1 MGTCTQNIYIY
12 AGYVCVCVQILLRP
26 TFVATFY
33 AGTEEQGL
41 FLQMVQVP
49 AGQCLLISMQK
60 DQFCLLCKKL
70 EWSLSSALN
79 FRRDVRPK
87 TLPGAD
93 NVI

>member
-1 MGTCTQNIYIY
+1 MG
-12 AGYVCVCVQILLRP
+12 VCVCVQILLRP

-49 AGQCLLISMQK
+49 AGQGLLISMQK

-70 EWSLSSALN
+70 EWSLSSALY
-79 FRRDVRPK
+79 FRGDVRPK

-93 NVI
+93 KVI